1 MNPWKVIFRVGV
13 FLALVLLFW
22 TGYAA
27 LFRPLLARRA
37 ELRDREAALDA
48 EVRALETR
56 LRTLQSDQLR
66 LEDDPHFV
74 EKIAREELGY
84 AKPGETVFRFVD
96 GDRLP

>member
-13 FLALVLLFW
+13 FLALLLLGW

-27 LFRPLLARRA
+27 LFRPLLDRRA
-37 ELRDREAALDA
+37 ELRAREAALDA
-48 EVRALETR
+48 EVRALESR
-56 LRTLQSDQLR
+56 LRSLQSDQLR
-66 LEDDPHFV
+66 LEDDSHFV